1 MTALHPLGWDERVQA
16 LLGDDP
22 ATVPGRVVR
31 VDLDSCQVATAD
43 GDVRHGRARRWRSAT
58 GYGCASTT
66 SARSST
72 SPPRWSQVTRRDPTG
87 LTQVLA
93 ANVDLVLVAVPADRM
108 SFARVEREVAIGWD
122 SGAQPVVLLTKSDL
136 DTGEA
141 AQQLRDRLV
150 GVDVIGVSSV
160 TGDGADDVARLLQP
174 ARTGVLLGPSG
185 AGKSTLTN
193 LLAGREVAA
202 TGAVREGD
210 RRGRHVTS
218 ARELQVLPSGGVLID
233 TPGLRS
239 LSLAEDHG
247 GVAAAFP
254 DIEELGD
261 AVPLPR
267 LRARPRARL
276 RSRGGAGGRDPR
288 CRPARQLPQAPSG
301 AGLPAQAGRS
311 GGGQGG
317 TGGLEAAGQGLAAA
331 VQGARALTRPR
342 SAGRAG
348 LPAHRL
354 QECDRRNDGP
364 DAAVTVGRPHP

>member
-1 MTALHPLGWDERVQA
+1 MAEAHDVTVLDPLGWDERVRA
-16 LLGDDP
+16 LLGEDA

-31 VDLDSCQVATAD
+31 VDMDSCQVATSE
-43 GDVRHGRARRWRSAT
+43 GDTRARSRMPVAVGDWVRVHLDDISAVENVM
-58 GYGCASTT
+58 
-66 SARSST
+66 
-72 SPPRWSQVTRRDPTG
+72 PRWSQVARRDPTG

-93 ANVDLVLVAVPADRM
+93 ANVDVVLVAVPADRM
-108 SFARVEREVAIGWD
+108 SMARVEREVAIGWD

-136 DTGEA
+136 DQGQA

-150 GVDVIGVSSV
+150 GVDVVCVSSV
-160 TGDGADDVARLLQP
+160 TGEGADEVTDLLRP

-202 TGAVREGD
+202 TGSVREGD

-254 DIEELGD
+254 DIEALAVRCRFRDCAHDHEPGCAVVAAQEDGTLD
-261 AVPLPR
+261 A
-267 LRARPRARL
+267 ARL
-276 RSRGGAGGRDPR
+276 ANYRKLRRELDFQLRRDDPVAAKEAR
-288 CRPARQLPQAPSG
+288 AVWKQRAKASRQLFKERG
-301 AGLPAQAGRS
+301 
-311 GGGQGG
+311 
-317 TGGLEAAGQGLAAA
+317 
-331 VQGARALTRPR
+331 
-342 SAGRAG
+342 
-348 LPAHRL
+348 H
-354 QECDRRNDGP
+354 
-364 DAAVTVGRPHP
+364 

>member
-1 MTALHPLGWDERVQA
+1 MAEAHDVSVLAPLGWDERVRS
-16 LLGDDP
+16 LLGDD
-22 ATVPGRVVR
+22 ADTVPGRVVR
-31 VDLDSCQVATAD
+31 VDLDSCQVATPE
-43 GDVRHGRARRWRSAT
+43 GDIRARSRIPVAVGDWVRVHLADTSTVSAV
-58 GYGCASTT
+58 A
-66 SARSST
+66 
-72 SPPRWSQVTRRDPTG
+72 PRWSEVARRDPTG

-108 SFARVEREVAIGWD
+108 SIARVEREVVIGWD

-141 AQQLRDRLV
+141 AKALRERLV
-150 GVDVIGVSSV
+150 GVDVMCVSSV
-160 TGDGADDVARLLQP
+160 TGDGAEDVTQLLQP

-193 LLAGREVAA
+193 LLSGREVAA

-254 DIEELGD
+254 DIEELGAQCRFRD
-261 AVPLPR
+261 CAHDHEPGCAVVAAQEAGTLDSDR
-267 LRARPRARL
+267 LANYRKLRRELDFQLRRDDPVAAKEARAVWKQRAKA
-276 RSRGGAGGRDPR
+276 S
-288 CRPARQLPQAPSG
+288 RQLFKERG
-301 AGLPAQAGRS
+301 
-311 GGGQGG
+311 
-317 TGGLEAAGQGLAAA
+317 
-331 VQGARALTRPR
+331 
-342 SAGRAG
+342 
-348 LPAHRL
+348 H
-354 QECDRRNDGP
+354 
-364 DAAVTVGRPHP
+364 

>member
-1 MTALHPLGWDERVQA
+1 MTEAHDAPVLAPLGWDERVSA

-31 VDLDSCQVATAD
+31 VDLDSCQVATSD
-43 GDVRHGRARRWRSAT
+43 GDARARSRTPVAVGDWVRVRLDDTSTVSAI
-58 GYGCASTT
+58 A
-66 SARSST
+66 
-72 SPPRWSQVTRRDPTG
+72 PRWSQVARRDPTG

-108 SFARVEREVAIGWD
+108 SIARVEREVAVGWD
-122 SGAQPVVLLTKSDL
+122 SGAEPVVLLTKSDL

-141 AQQLRDRLV
+141 VQQLRDRLV
-150 GVDVIGVSSV
+150 GVDIICVSSV
-160 TGDGADDVARLLQP
+160 TGDGAAEVSQLLQP

-193 LLAGREVAA
+193 LLAGRDVAA
-202 TGAVREGD
+202 TGSVREGD

-254 DIEELGD
+254 DIEELGTQCRFRDCAHDHEPGCAVVAAQEAGTLD
-261 AVPLPR
+261 ADR
-267 LRARPRARL
+267 LANYRKLRRELDFQLRRDDPVAAKEARAVWKQRAKA
-276 RSRGGAGGRDPR
+276 S
-288 CRPARQLPQAPSG
+288 RQLFKERG
-301 AGLPAQAGRS
+301 
-311 GGGQGG
+311 
-317 TGGLEAAGQGLAAA
+317 
-331 VQGARALTRPR
+331 
-342 SAGRAG
+342 
-348 LPAHRL
+348 H
-354 QECDRRNDGP
+354 
-364 DAAVTVGRPHP
+364 

>member
-1 MTALHPLGWDERVQA
+1 MRAA
-16 LLGDDP
+16 LGDDGDDL
-22 ATVPGRVVR
+22 PGRVVR

-43 GDVRHGRARRWRSAT
+43 GDVR
-58 GYGCASTT
+58 
-66 SARSST
+66 ARSRT
-72 SPPRWSQVTRRDPTG
+72 PVAVGDWVRVDDTGTVTMIAPRWSQVARRDPTG

-108 SFARVEREVAIGWD
+108 SLARVEREVAIGWD

-136 DTGEA
+136 DTGDA
-141 AQQLRDRLV
+141 ARQLRDRLV
-150 GVDVIGVSSV
+150 GVDVMGVSSV
-160 TGDGADDVARLLQP
+160 SGEGADAVMRLLQP

-202 TGAVREGD
+202 TGAVREAD

-254 DIEELGD
+254 DIEELGVQCRFRDCAHDHEPGCAVVAAQEAGTLD
-261 AVPLPR
+261 ADR
-267 LRARPRARL
+267 LANYRKLRRELDFQLRRDDPVAAQAARAVWKQRAKA
-276 RSRGGAGGRDPR
+276 S
-288 CRPARQLPQAPSG
+288 RQLFSERG
-301 AGLPAQAGRS
+301 
-311 GGGQGG
+311 
-317 TGGLEAAGQGLAAA
+317 
-331 VQGARALTRPR
+331 
-342 SAGRAG
+342 
-348 LPAHRL
+348 H
-354 QECDRRNDGP
+354 
-364 DAAVTVGRPHP
+364 